1 MKIGVISDTHLQ
13 TPDAVLFQLAQTV
26 FEDVEM
32 ILHAGDLTRLAVLD
46 AFSEKDVVAVCGN
59 MDRGD
64 VAGRLK
70 DRELIEAAGFR
81 IGLIHG
87 WGSKKG
93 LEERVRTQFKGV
105 DAIVYGHSHQAAN
118 HVTGGVL
125 MFNPG
130 AYSGSFLLGS
140 NASVGILELGEGITG
155 KIIPL

>member
-13 TPDAVLFQLAQTV
+13 APDVALFHLAQTV
-26 FEDVEM
+26 FKDVE
-32 ILHAGDLTRLAVLD
+32 IVLHAGDLTRLAVLD

-64 VAGRLK
+64 VSGRLK

-93 LEERVRTQFKGV
+93 LEERVRTQFKEV
-105 DAIVYGHSHQAAN
+105 DAIVYGHSHQAVN
-118 HVTGGVL
+118 HVKDGVL

-130 AYSGSFLLGS
+130 AYSGSFILGS
-140 NASVGILELGEGITG
+140 NTSAGILELKESITG